1 MSYDLTKK
9 FFTQKNYTW
18 NLWIFINSCLIIGK
32 EFEVLIDSHGP
43 EHVTQL
49 MQKVISSLEHLE
61 KLAALGDEERDTI
74 ENLKTTITHLELEGT
89 KKNEERQRNSMVNF
103 LLICLLLS
111 FLEKVLRIQIGVF
124 KPISIITS
132 QKKISESAAKK
143 FGMIFWKL

>member
-1 MSYDLTKK
+1 M
-9 FFTQKNYTW
+9 
-18 NLWIFINSCLIIGK
+18 LIIGK

-89 KKNEERQRNSMVNF
+89 KKNEERQRNYYFSKD
-103 LLICLLLS
+103 S
-111 FLEKVLRIQIGVF
+111 RIFNPYVF
-124 KPISIITS
+124 
-132 QKKISESAAKK
+132 QKLKK
-143 FGMIFWKL
+143 TKGIPNIL